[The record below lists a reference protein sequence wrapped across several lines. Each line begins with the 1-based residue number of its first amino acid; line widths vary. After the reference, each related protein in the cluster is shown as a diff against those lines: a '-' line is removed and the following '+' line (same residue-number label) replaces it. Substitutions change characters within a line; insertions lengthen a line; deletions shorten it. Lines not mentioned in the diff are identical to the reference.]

1 MPPDEP
7 LDEPLDAPPPRP
19 WRPALAF
26 GVLVVALHAAVLGWL
41 PLGVGAG
48 WQGDVTR
55 PQLAVRTIVAAPP
68 PAPEAPPLPAPP
80 PPAPAVLS
88 TPPLPVA
95 EAPPPAASAPPEPE
109 PVAVAAA
116 EPAPSPASA
125 PVAEAPPAPAEG
137 GGAAPPV
144 YATRLP
150 PAAEL
155 RYEMRRG
162 ALVGS
167 AELAWRPG
175 AERYEMQLEGS
186 AMSITLLQMKSEGG
200 FDGAGLAPERFTDR
214 RIRRSPQ
221 AANFQRAAGKI
232 TFSGPAT
239 EYPLL
244 AGAQDRLS
252 WMVQLPAIVAADPVR
267 WSQPGA
273 AIALFVVGARGDGD
287 VWSFEVDGR
296 ESLEL
301 PAGRVEGALR
311 LHRLPRR
318 PYDTQAE
325 VWLDPARGWLPV
337 RVRLAVAQADEAVE
351 FRLQP

>member
-1 MPPDEP
+1 MPP
-7 LDEPLDAPPPRP
+7 DEPLDAPPPRP

-26 GVLVVALHAAVLGWL
+26 GVLVLALHAALLGWL

-55 PQLAVRTIVAAPP
+55 PQLAVRMLP
-68 PAPEAPPLPAPP
+68 PAPAPAAPEPVPP
-80 PPAPAVLS
+80 PPAPAVLQA
-88 TPPLPVA
+88 LAQPVA
-95 EAPPPAASAPPEPE
+95 AAPPPAASAPPPTPDPE
-109 PVAVAAA
+109 PAVVAAA
-116 EPAPSPASA
+116 EPASAAASA
-125 PVAEAPPAPAEG
+125 PAAEAPPAPAEG
-137 GGAAPPV
+137 GGTTPPV

-155 RYEMRRG
+155 HYEMRRG

-167 AELAWRPG
+167 AGFAWRPSP
-175 AERYEMQLEGS
+175 ERYEMNLEGS

-221 AANFQRAAGKI
+221 AANFQREAGKI
-232 TFSGPAT
+232 TFSGPPT

-252 WMVQLPAIVAADPVR
+252 WMVQLPAIVAADPAR
-267 WSQPGA
+267 WSRPGA
-273 AIALFVVGARGDGD
+273 SIALFVVGARGDGD
-287 VWSFEVDGR
+287 VWAFEVDGR
-296 ESLEL
+296 ESLDL

-325 VWLDPARGWLPV
+325 VWLDPARHWLPV
-337 RVRLAVAQADEAVE
+337 RVRLAVAQADDAVE